1 MQSKK
6 RRLRQSWFLLCI
18 WLTLP
23 TFLLKLPKAT
33 TRSKKPKRYE
43 LLHSSLSV
51 LTTAPYLF
59 KYPIVKL
66 SIPGISTLAAWMILG
81 EIVDIHRFSQPHK
94 LLAFAGLGPSVKQS
108 GNFCASHTRMS
119 KHGSRYL
126 RYALMY
132 AAYNAV
138 KNSDTFKQLYNKKT
152 CKQPGASQCS
162 RPLCS
167 QAGTNYPQNA
177 YSRCI
182 IQLVISQ
189 YYIFENSP

>member
-1 MQSKK
+1 
-6 RRLRQSWFLLCI
+6 
-18 WLTLP
+18 
-23 TFLLKLPKAT
+23 
-33 TRSKKPKRYE
+33 
-43 LLHSSLSV
+43 
-51 LTTAPYLF
+51 
-59 KYPIVKL
+59 
-66 SIPGISTLAAWMILG
+66 
-81 EIVDIHRFSQPHK
+81 
-94 LLAFAGLGPSVKQS
+94 
-108 GNFCASHTRMS
+108 
-119 KHGSRYL
+119 
-126 RYALMY
+126 MY

-177 YSRCI
+177 YSRRS